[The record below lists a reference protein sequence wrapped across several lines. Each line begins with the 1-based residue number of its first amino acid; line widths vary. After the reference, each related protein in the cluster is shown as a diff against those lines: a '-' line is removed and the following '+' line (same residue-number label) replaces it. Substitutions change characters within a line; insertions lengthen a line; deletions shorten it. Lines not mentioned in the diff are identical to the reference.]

1 MSLWWLSVSETSF
14 ESALHIGFQRAK
26 FQSMLVK
33 RSIIVKLPNMREAA
47 FDEI

>member
-1 MSLWWLSVSETSF
+1 VSETSF
-14 ESALHIGFQRAK
+14 ESELHIGFQRAQ
-26 FQSMLVK
+26 FQCSASMLVK